1 MNLARRSADAIFTL
15 PPHHPRKIETMPELP
30 DVEVYIEAIE
40 RRIAGEPLTGIR
52 LGNPF
57 VLRSV
62 DPPPAELAGR
72 RVESVRRL
80 GKRIAIGLEGG
91 YFIVVHLM

>member
-1 MNLARRSADAIFTL
+1 
-15 PPHHPRKIETMPELP
+15 MPELP

-40 RRIAGEPLTGIR
+40 RRIVGERLTGIR

-62 DPPPAELAGR
+62 APAPAELAGR
-72 RVESVRRL
+72 EVVGVRRL
-80 GKRIAIGLEGG
+80 GSGS
-91 YFIVVHLM
+91 